1 MDATSYRGCG
11 CVVRPPGP
19 ASVRAAQPPTGGAEL
34 KNRWSFA
41 RAALGGAAAAALAA
55 VTLAPQPAEA
65 APRPVSEVLS
75 ESAAGQL
82 AATLVDR
89 LKGATAGSYYDT
101 KTHRLVVDVLDP
113 GAGDAVRASGAEA
126 RSVRYSLPQLD
137 AARVELDRSAAIPGT
152 AWVTDPRLNQVVV
165 TADPTVTGDRM
176 ARLNRV
182 VSGLGEKAVV
192 HRTATRLT
200 RFIAGGDGIYG
211 AKYRCSLGFNVSKDG
226 TAPQWEGGYF
236 LTAGH
241 CGAVENGWSDSK
253 GGRPIGTTESYAFPD
268 HDYALVKYTEDVP
281 HPSQVNLHG
290 VLGAGAQE
298 IKQAADAR
306 IGEAVQRSGST
317 SGVHGGKVTGLDA
330 TVNYAEGTVRGLIQT
345 DVCAEGG
352 DSGGPLFDGD
362 KALGL
367 TSGGSGNCT
376 LGGTTYYQPVTA
388 ALAATGTRIP

>member
-1 MDATSYRGCG
+1 M
-11 CVVRPPGP
+11 
-19 ASVRAAQPPTGGAEL
+19 

-55 VTLAPQPAEA
+55 ATLAPQPAGA
-65 APRPVSEVLS
+65 APRSASEPLS
-75 ESAAGQL
+75 AIAAGQL
-82 AATLVDR
+82 ATTLAGR

-101 KTHRLVVDVLDP
+101 KTRRLVVNVLDP
-113 GAGDAVRASGAEA
+113 GAGDAVRASGAEVRPA
-126 RSVRYSLPQLD
+126 RFSLPQLD
-137 AARVELDRSAAIPGT
+137 AARLELSRSAAIPGT
-152 AWVTDPRLNQVVV
+152 AWVMDPRLNRVVV

-192 HRTATRLT
+192 RRTATRLT

-211 AKYRCSLGFNVSKDG
+211 AKYRCSLGFNVTRGG
-226 TAPQWEGGYF
+226 TAPKWGEAYF

-241 CGAVENGWSDSK
+241 CGAVEKSWSDSK
-253 GGRPIGTTESYAFPD
+253 GGPRIGATEAYTFPG
-268 HDYALVKYTEDVP
+268 HDYALVKYTADVP
-281 HPSQVNLHG
+281 RPGRVNLHG
-290 VLGAGAQE
+290 LLGAGAQD
-298 IKQAADAR
+298 IRKAADAQ

-317 SGVHGGKVTGLDA
+317 SGVHGGTVTGLDA

-345 DVCAEGG
+345 NVCAEGG

-388 ALAATGTRIP
+388 ALAAYGVQIP